1 MLALQQLPTPG
12 RLPALTTLRPRGPHT
27 ACDAP
32 LSARH
37 AADARTAHDMR
48 GAASLTAVSSM
59 NTTALTLF
67 CRNNTTFFLFSKF
80 VNDQS
85 PNSFVQSGCEA
96 RGAWCGVASARG
108 RIACRVRSSRSQR
121 GERWVPSRRGQL
133 LQREHVGTPREGCS
147 PCLHLY
153 TRACACGANLVRGL
167 P

>member
-67 CRNNTTFFLFSKF
+67 CRNNIFIFFKVRKRPVSKFLGTSRMNFFFFGTELSSFNSRVLLEISLSSVPLYIFFL
-80 VNDQS
+80 
-85 PNSFVQSGCEA
+85 GT
-96 RGAWCGVASARG
+96 GT
-108 RIACRVRSSRSQR
+108 CRLR
-121 GERWVPSRRGQL
+121 
-133 LQREHVGTPREGCS
+133 H
-147 PCLHLY
+147 
-153 TRACACGANLVRGL
+153 
-167 P
+167 